1 MTRPSLASVVVK
13 RRCLLKATLQKSV
26 FVSPLHSR
34 TRLHFICQWSRLFA
48 QDQDSKHFSSQRP
61 ANHRRFGIS
70 FIFPSSVCK
79 TWKHVVQIRSK
90 KEKKMSRLTETVH
103 RLNVR
108 LWRHRRA
115 ISQCTLT
122 AREIKTSAVRLR
134 FANFTAFALWRG
146 SRSSLHKQLSVKAL
160 SQCNHITVKR

>member
-1 MTRPSLASVVVK
+1 MTQSSLVGVVVK
-13 RRCLLKATLQKSV
+13 RHCLLKATLQKSV

-90 KEKKMSRLTETVH
+90 KEEENVQADRDGAPFKCEALKAQTCDITVH
-103 RLNVR
+103 
-108 LWRHRRA
+108 
-115 ISQCTLT
+115 IDST
-122 AREIKTSAVRLR
+122 
-134 FANFTAFALWRG
+134 
-146 SRSSLHKQLSVKAL
+146 
-160 SQCNHITVKR
+160 